1 LKIKAGTKSKGDN
14 KMGIVTPI
22 ESVTEKKTYV
32 IKRIEP
38 KKQPLYSFLK
48 RFFDFVLSSLAV
60 AVLLIPMHIV
70 GLVIKIDSPGPAI
83 FRQERLGKNGKP
95 FILYKF
101 RTMTIDAEKD
111 GPQWAEEN
119 DSRCTKVGNFLRKTR
134 IDELPQL
141 VNVIKGDMSLV
152 GPRPERRHFYEE
164 FEEYINGFHHR
175 LVVKPGITGLAQI
188 TGGYNLLPEEK
199 IIYDM
204 QYIEK
209 MSFKLDAY
217 CILMTLVVVFT
228 HEGAR

>member
-1 LKIKAGTKSKGDN
+1 MKIKAGTKSKGDN
-14 KMGIVTPI
+14 KW
-22 ESVTEKKTYV
+22 ELSHDRECNRKKTYV

-119 DSRCTKVGNFLRKTR
+119 DSRCTKVGNF
-134 IDELPQL
+134 
-141 VNVIKGDMSLV
+141 
-152 GPRPERRHFYEE
+152 
-164 FEEYINGFHHR
+164 
-175 LVVKPGITGLAQI
+175 
-188 TGGYNLLPEEK
+188 
-199 IIYDM
+199 
-204 QYIEK
+204 
-209 MSFKLDAY
+209 
-217 CILMTLVVVFT
+217 
-228 HEGAR
+228 

>member
-1 LKIKAGTKSKGDN
+1 
-14 KMGIVTPI
+14 MGIVTPI

-228 HEGAR
+228 YEGAR

>member
-1 LKIKAGTKSKGDN
+1 
-14 KMGIVTPI
+14 
-22 ESVTEKKTYV
+22 
-32 IKRIEP
+32 
-38 KKQPLYSFLK
+38 
-48 RFFDFVLSSLAV
+48 
-60 AVLLIPMHIV
+60 
-70 GLVIKIDSPGPAI
+70 
-83 FRQERLGKNGKP
+83 
-95 FILYKF
+95 
-101 RTMTIDAEKD
+101 
-111 GPQWAEEN
+111 EEN

>member
-1 LKIKAGTKSKGDN
+1 
-14 KMGIVTPI
+14 MGIVTPI